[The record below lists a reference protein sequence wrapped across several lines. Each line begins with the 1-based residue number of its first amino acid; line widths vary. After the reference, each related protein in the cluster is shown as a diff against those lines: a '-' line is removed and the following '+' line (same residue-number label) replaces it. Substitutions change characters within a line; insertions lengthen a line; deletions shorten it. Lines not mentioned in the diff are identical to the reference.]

1 MVQRARSGRSPRET
15 VRVRSRSGRRA
26 VVGAV
31 LLALLLPAPVVAA
44 EAPVLEDGGTNE
56 KVVALTIDD
65 GYRPDLCVAMA
76 NVLREKGATA
86 TFFPVVRNVEN
97 SPRPWKRIARDFP
110 VANHT
115 MFHAILPPLDERT
128 IRKQISSGRRV
139 LERILGEGAANE
151 FRAPG
156 GSTSPLVREIVRD
169 EGYRRIS
176 GWDTTTADT
185 SLNGKASG
193 MIRNAL
199 RGGRGSIILM
209 HCNREVSLEILP
221 AIIDGY
227 RARGFRFVTITEL
240 FDGPSAAGPWL
251 RDTGAAPDGTA
262 VVPPEPRRR
271 RAVAPPS
278 PRRFGFFRPR

>member
-1 MVQRARSGRSPRET
+1 MA
-15 VRVRSRSGRRA
+15 
-26 VVGAV
+26 VGA
-31 LLALLLPAPVVAA
+31 LLTLLIPGPVAGS
-44 EAPVLEDGGTNE
+44 EAPVLEDGGTTE
-56 KVVALTIDD
+56 KVVAITIDD

-128 IRKQISSGRRV
+128 IRKQISTGRRV
-139 LERILGEGAANE
+139 LERILGDGAANE

-227 RARGFRFVTITEL
+227 RERGFRFVTITEL
-240 FDGPSAAGPWL
+240 FDGPQAAGGWL
-251 RDTGAAPDGTA
+251 RDTGGVPGDDTA
-262 VVPPEPRRR
+262 ITEEPRPR

-278 PRRFGFFRPR
+278 PRRFGFFRPL